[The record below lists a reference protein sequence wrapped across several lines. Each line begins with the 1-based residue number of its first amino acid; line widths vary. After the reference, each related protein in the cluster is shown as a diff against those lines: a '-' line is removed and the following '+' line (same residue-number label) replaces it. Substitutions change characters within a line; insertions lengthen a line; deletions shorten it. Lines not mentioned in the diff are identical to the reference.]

1 MLHAPVTDRRNKTEP
16 TNSVTFAEREQQNQK
31 VNWLEQSS
39 KGSTTSVERS
49 FSIGDRSD
57 LATMQQA
64 YGNQAA
70 LRMLRAEK
78 GRSPSINLTHG
89 GVLQRKCACG
99 SASGAGGTCA
109 ECQTKEGLSLQAKL
123 RISEPGD
130 QYEQEADLVADQII
144 KMSHPFFQRQIESE
158 NENGEIVQREIT
170 PKPTPLIS
178 DQSLSEAP
186 PIVQEVLNSPS
197 QPLDA
202 ETRTFMETRFEQD
215 FSQVRV
221 YTDGNAANG
230 ARATRARAF
239 TIGGNIV
246 FGSGEYAPTTIEG
259 KRLIAHELTHVVQ
272 QGGVSGSTLW
282 RVPTRGGIPEGRYSF
297 SSNCG
302 WIDWSHADPSLV
314 NTLITRVR
322 NASNALQSVGSSP
335 PSATG
340 DLSTPTMTSSVPH
353 VGLVLSSASMSV
365 RLLRPLSADEV
376 FAVALSL
383 FKKLSVVFET
393 QQQWTDL
400 IGSSSFAQE
409 DLPSNLIGFYRAARG
424 YSRSDIGRFCG
435 ELSAADSLAEYD
447 RDHDFERNRSF
458 TPAGIS
464 GTWPAELSTINDS
477 QSSALYDI
485 RSISAVQGTDSF
497 QFCPM
502 YRIEGTIGETD
513 LFILSIGGTRF
524 TTADNVRV
532 VPTYRFR
539 PGTHG
544 AYGHTTFIE
553 VEPNG
558 QADFAAFARHGIS
571 SPIFIPQNILICLS
585 SQGNT
590 V

>member
-1 MLHAPVTDRRNKTEP
+1 MLYAP
-16 TNSVTFAEREQQNQK
+16 TNDRKTKPES
-31 VNWLEQSS
+31 SS
-39 KGSTTSVERS
+39 KTAEHLSEQEQTTHLLRS
-49 FSIGDRSD
+49 RQAHPQQREN
-57 LATMQQA
+57 LAALQNA
-64 YGNQAA
+64 YGNQAL
-70 LRMLRAEK
+70 LRMR
-78 GRSPSINLTHG
+78 RSPIANPMQG
-89 GVLQRKCACG
+89 GILQRKCACG
-99 SASGAGGTCA
+99 NSAGSSGSCA
-109 ECQTKEGLSLQAKL
+109 ECQSKQEGILQTKLQ
-123 RISEPGD
+123 ISEPGD
-130 QYEQEADLVADQII
+130 RYEQEADRVAEQVMQMPD
-144 KMSHPFFQRQIESE
+144 PFFQRQIESV
-158 NENGEIVQREIT
+158 NENAKIVQRKTMPEA
-170 PKPTPLIS
+170 TPLIS
-178 DQSLSEAP
+178 DQSFSEVP
-186 PIVQEVLNSPS
+186 PIVQEALKSPS

-202 ETRTFMETRFEQD
+202 ETRTFMEPRFGQD
-215 FSQVRV
+215 FSRVRV
-221 YTDGNAANG
+221 YTNGNATSG
-230 ARATRARAF
+230 AQALRARAF
-239 TIGGNIV
+239 TIGDNIV
-246 FGSGEYAPTTIEG
+246 FGAGEYAPTSPEG

-335 PSATG
+335 PSSTG

-502 YRIEGTIGETD
+502 YRIEGTIGETN